1 MASLGSASIIFPQRV
16 PPSSSARVPVCG
28 CCNGSQIHLSFMEQQ
43 AAKRSRNEVQWLPG
57 KTERKPE
64 AGAGPSHADSP
75 RRCTFWIRS
84 FSFVSLRR
92 ITDKSNFRWKRFLLA
107 HSSGY
112 SPSWPRRPGG
122 RRRGS
127 WSRDT
132 CREINAGAQLA
143 SSFHTVQEPSQGM
156 VLKRLRAVFDPLLAQ
171 STNYFTGLSRGL
183 FPKCLRLQLYQVVSN
198 INKDPP

>member
-1 MASLGSASIIFPQRV
+1 MKWHPWGQ
-16 PPSSSARVPVCG
+16 PPSSSVRVPVCG

-64 AGAGPSHADSP
+64 AGAGLSPADSP

-132 CREINAGAQLA
+132 CGEINAGAQLA
-143 SSFHTVQEPSQGM
+143 SSFHTVQEPSLWRGPEM
-156 VLKRLRAVFDPLLAQ
+156 VE
-171 STNYFTGLSRGL
+171 G
-183 FPKCLRLQLYQVVSN
+183 CLRTSSSPVYKLLYRLVQRVVS
-198 INKDPP
+198 KVSQTPAVSSCFEY